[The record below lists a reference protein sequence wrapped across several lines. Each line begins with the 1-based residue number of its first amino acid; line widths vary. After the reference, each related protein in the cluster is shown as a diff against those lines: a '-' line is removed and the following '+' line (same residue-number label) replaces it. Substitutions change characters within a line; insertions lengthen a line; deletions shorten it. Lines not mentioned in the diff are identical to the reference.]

1 MRPALPLLLCVAA
14 LTACG
19 STVAQ
24 TGAAS
29 GGATLVQGGDPS
41 LSVPGAGGADGL
53 GGAGTPAGAAGAG
66 AQQGSAGAGSVG
78 GVGSAGTAG
87 TGVPPGATGS
97 AGGSTSTGGGA
108 GPAGGAGLT
117 GPGVT
122 ASTISIGL
130 SYTRNAQEAAAALG
144 ASGDGAGGG
153 DGKRMWDAVV
163 RSVNDAGG
171 VLGRKLA
178 PVYHVFDAT
187 SSEPQASQ
195 EQAACETW
203 TRDNKVL
210 WVSYYGGETVTPCL
224 HKAGVA
230 HSSSSLTDAS
240 TSFYREHP
248 YYVEAGMLQM
258 DRIAAQLPGRL
269 DAQRFFSAWDTVRG
283 AAGGAQ
289 PVKVGIVSFNDARTV
304 HAVDTL
310 LVPAVKR
317 LVPGEPEVVQVAYP
331 RSSAENATSITQTQ
345 NATLRFRDA
354 GVTHVIPF
362 ETVGAGIGVFFAQGA
377 DQQKYYPRYGLSS
390 GNGAQLLLDQGLWPT
405 GQTRG
410 AVGMGWLPLV
420 DLSNADNPDSGPDSN
435 DARRSCVALMTKD
448 GIDVSAAI
456 VKRQALEMCNTVRLL
471 KAALEAG
478 GGSVHRDAFLAGV
491 HALGTSFQSGLTF
504 GTRFGPDH
512 HDGVALVRPF
522 AFTSACGCFRY
533 SGPRVPIA

>member
-1 MRPALPLLLCVAA
+1 MRPLPLLLCVAA

-19 STVAQ
+19 STVSQSDLPRGSSA
-24 TGAAS
+24 
-29 GGATLVQGGDPS
+29 LVPADPS
-41 LSVPGAGGADGL
+41 LAGPGALGADGL
-53 GGAGTPAGAAGAG
+53 GEPATPDGTAAGGTAQGFSGGSAAGSTGTAAGPAGP
-66 AQQGSAGAGSVG
+66 
-78 GVGSAGTAG
+78 GTAG
-87 TGVPPGATGS
+87 TDGGPTSSSPGGAT
-97 AGGSTSTGGGA
+97 
-108 GPAGGAGLT
+108 GAGLT

-122 ASTISIGL
+122 ATTIRIGL

-144 ASGDGAGGG
+144 ASGEGAGGG

-163 RSVNDAGG
+163 TSVNDSGG
-171 VLGRKLA
+171 ILGRKLS

-187 SSEPQASQ
+187 SAEPQASQ

-203 TRDNKVL
+203 TRDNKVF
-210 WVSYYGGETVTPCL
+210 WVSLFGGDTITPCL

-240 TSFYREHP
+240 TAFYRDHP

-258 DRIAAQLPGRL
+258 DRIAAQLPARL
-269 DAQRFFSAWDTVRG
+269 QAQGYFSSWDTVRG

-289 PVKVGIVSFNDARTV
+289 PVKVGIVSFDDVRTV
-304 HAVDTL
+304 HAVDRL

-317 LVPGEPEVVQVAYP
+317 LVPGDPEVVKVAYP
-331 RSSAENATSITQTQ
+331 RSSAENATSISAIQ

-354 GVTHVIPF
+354 GVTHVLPF
-362 ETVGAGIGVFFAQGA
+362 ETMGAGVGVFFAQGA

-420 DLSNADNPDSGPDSN
+420 DLSNADNPDGGPDSN
-435 DARRSCVALMTKD
+435 AARRSCVALMTKN

-478 GGSVHRDAFLAGV
+478 GGSVHRDAFLTGV
-491 HALGTSFQSGLTF
+491 HALGTSFPSALTF

-522 AFTSACGCFRY
+522 AFTAACGCFRY